1 VRILHISS
9 ARALGGGERHL
20 AGLVCELASRG
31 HEVHV
36 GLAPQ
41 SPLVKELHAL
51 PASNIFNM
59 NLRNALD
66 VKGALELS
74 RVIRERRVEI
84 VHAHM
89 ARDYPPAA
97 FAARRNKNAPLI
109 ITRHVLFPLNRL
121 HALTLSQASRVIAV
135 SHAVARHL
143 NAQRIF
149 PADKL
154 AVVPN
159 GVDFKRFDASLR
171 ETHREAFRRQLNIA
185 PETLLIGTIGEI
197 KKQKGHEEFLR
208 AAASV
213 ASIFPNAEFIIAG
226 ADTSQKG
233 THLAALRNLVQQL
246 SPGSRVHFTGWLDDV
261 FPLLCA
267 LDLYVSASHTE
278 SFGLSI
284 AEAMASALPVVSTAT
299 EGAREIIRDK
309 TTGLLVPVGD
319 AEAISRAIISLLENS
334 RERNRLAAHAQ
345 ESVRQRFSLEQMVNA
360 TEQIYLEA
368 LEAKAKR

>member
-20 AGLVCELASRG
+20 AGLVCELARRG

-36 GLAPQ
+36 GLATQ
-41 SPLVKELHAL
+41 SPLRKELRAL
-51 PASNIFNM
+51 PAQNIFDL

-66 VKGALELS
+66 VKGALELA
-74 RVIRERRVEI
+74 RVIGERRIDV

-97 FAARRNKNAPLI
+97 FAARRNESARLI

-135 SHAVARHL
+135 SQAVARHL

-149 PADKL
+149 PAHKL
-154 AVVPN
+154 SVVPN
-159 GVDFKRFDASLR
+159 GVDFKRFDAAMR

-185 PETLLIGTIGEI
+185 PEKLLVGTIGEI
-197 KKQKGHEEFLR
+197 KKQKGHEDFLR

-213 ASIFPNAEFIIAG
+213 ASIFPDAEFIIAG
-226 ADTSQKG
+226 ADTSQQG
-233 THLAALRNLVQQL
+233 AHLAALHKLVQQL
-246 SPGSRVHFTGWLDDV
+246 NLGARVHFTGWLDDV

-267 LDLYVSASHTE
+267 LDLFVSASHTE

-284 AEAMASALPVVSTAT
+284 AEAMASAVAVVSTGT
-299 EGAREIIRDK
+299 EGAREIITDG
-309 TTGLLVPVGD
+309 TGVLVPVGD
-319 AEAISRAIISLLENS
+319 AEAIARAVVTLLENPRARTS
-334 RERNRLAAHAQ
+334 LAAHAQ
-345 ESVRQRFSLEQMVNA
+345 ASVRQRFSLEQMVNA
-360 TEQIYLEA
+360 TEQIYLA
-368 LEAKAKR
+368 AVARR

>member
-1 VRILHISS
+1 MRILHISS

-20 AGLVCELASRG
+20 AGLVCELAARG

-41 SPLVKELHAL
+41 SPLREELRSL
-51 PASNIFNM
+51 PAHNIFNI

-66 VKGALELS
+66 VKGALELA
-74 RVIRERRVEI
+74 RAIRERRIEI

-97 FAARRNKNAPLI
+97 FAARRNKNARLI

-121 HALTLSQASRVIAV
+121 HALTLSRASRVIAV

-159 GVDFKRFDASLR
+159 GVDFKRFAAAMR
-171 ETHREAFRRQLNIA
+171 ETHRDAFRHQLNIA
-185 PETLLIGTIGEI
+185 PEKLLIGTIGEI
-197 KKQKGHEEFLR
+197 KKQKGLEEFLR

-213 ASIFPNAEFIIAG
+213 ASVFPDAEFIIAG
-226 ADTSQKG
+226 ADTSQQG
-233 THLAALRNLVQQL
+233 EHLAALHNLVREL
-246 SPGSRVHFTGWLDDV
+246 NLGSRVHFTGWLDDV

-267 LDLYVSASHTE
+267 LDLFISASHTE

-284 AEAMASALPVVSTAT
+284 VEAMASSVAVVSTAT
-299 EGAREIIRDK
+299 EGAREIIEDG
-309 TTGLLVPVGD
+309 TGLLVPVGD
-319 AEAISRAIISLLENS
+319 VEAIACAVVTLLENP

-368 LEAKAKR
+368 VAKR